1 MTTTAPATT
10 PIVPTAAVTPAVAS
24 AAKAPAAV
32 KSTAASKPAKVAK
45 APEKA
50 AAAKPA
56 APKAAAK
63 APAAKPAAT
72 AKPAAKAAAK
82 PKTVAPAVS
91 KPATKP
97 AAAVVPAKETKT
109 KKPKLVRDS
118 FTIPKDEYAV
128 VETLKQRAAA
138 LAQPA
143 KKSELLRAG
152 LKLLAGLSDTALR
165 SALQAVP
172 SIKTGRPKAEAPAA
186 KNGRK

>member
-1 MTTTAPATT
+1 MTTTAPASAPVT
-10 PIVPTAAVTPAVAS
+10 PTAAAAPAAAT
-24 AAKAPAAV
+24 AAKAPAAA
-32 KSTAASKPAKVAK
+32 KSTAK
-45 APEKA
+45 APKKS

-56 APKAAAK
+56 AAAPKKAALK
-63 APAAKPAAT
+63 APAAKPAT
-72 AKPAAKAAAK
+72 KTKAAA
-82 PKTVAPAVS
+82 APAAS
-91 KPATKP
+91 SKP
-97 AAAVVPAKETKT
+97 AAAVAPAKEAKA

-128 VETLKQRAAA
+128 VETLKQRAAT

-165 SALQAVP
+165 SALKAVP
-172 SIKTGRPKAEAPAA
+172 SIKTGRPKAEEPAAKPAA

>member
-10 PIVPTAAVTPAVAS
+10 PIVPTAAATPAVAS

-32 KSTAASKPAKVAK
+32 KSAAASKPAKVAPK
-45 APEKA
+45 KA

-97 AAAVVPAKETKT
+97 AAAVVPAKETKA

-152 LKLLAGLSDTALR
+152 LKLLTTLSDTALR